1 MSKRIFV
8 DANVINDIYD
18 ETRRFHETSYQC
30 LVYCLEHNIKL
41 VTSCDIVTTVYYITS
56 KSSDRKKAL
65 TALESVNDIFE
76 IAPFSNQQLTEAIT
90 LMQNDSDYKDLE
102 DTIQYVIAKQSACNT
117 LLTNDA
123 GFVAKDMEVL
133 SSDRFIQEIRA

>member
-18 ETRRFHETSYQC
+18 ETRRFHETSYQ
-30 LVYCLEHNIKL
+30 CLEHNIKL

-90 LMQNDSDYKDLE
+90 LMQNDFPL
-102 DTIQYVIAKQSACNT
+102 A
-117 LLTNDA
+117 
-123 GFVAKDMEVL
+123 
-133 SSDRFIQEIRA
+133 